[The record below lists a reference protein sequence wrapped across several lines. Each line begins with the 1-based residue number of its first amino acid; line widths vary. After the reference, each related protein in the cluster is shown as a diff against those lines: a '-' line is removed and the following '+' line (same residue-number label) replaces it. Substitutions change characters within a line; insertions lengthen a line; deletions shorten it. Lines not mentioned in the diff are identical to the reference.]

1 MASSSEKMDSKDLI
15 TTGVFCVLFFI
26 ATMVGGVMFAPNPV
40 LTFFTPVAVAIFT
53 GPIYMLLIQKV
64 PKRGPM
70 IILGVIMGSML
81 FLTGMFWIWAIAC
94 VVLGFVSGE
103 IARVGNFK
111 SLKLNTVAFM
121 VYSLN
126 PISSYVM
133 LWLDKQSYVD
143 YLVGKGTEAQYMEVM
158 VQHAYGW
165 VLPAMIIGT
174 LLASY
179 ISASLGKKLVK
190 KQFAK
195 AGVV

>member
-103 IARVGNFK
+103 IARAGNFK

-165 VLPAMIIGT
+165 VVPAMVVGT
-174 LLASY
+174 LVASY